1 VRLGA
6 PDRRHPVGDQ
16 QINMRSAPVLG
27 ITVPASV
34 LARSEDVVEGR
45 VAADRRLTHRNERE
59 QHASKENTKR

>member
-1 VRLGA
+1 
-6 PDRRHPVGDQ
+6 
-16 QINMRSAPVLG
+16 MRSAPVLG